1 MEPPP
6 RRVTSPS
13 PRVKGSRGVSVDR
26 ASLPPPSASKEAKR
40 LSNVLEAPEEKPL
53 LEAQDG
59 SVNFSRPMS
68 PSAPAKKVS
77 QGNGGW
83 YVKPSAAG
91 AAAAKAR
98 PSTSDGTIAS
108 KAAAGTAQPGSQSTT
123 NKQVK
128 KKASK
133 SMDGASLAQE
143 PKDTL
148 YPGNQG
154 TSYENSDSTMVFDPA
169 TRTFKSKPRETPK
182 QPEPSSPKVRQP
194 ASGGLKPGTYDPA
207 TRTIVPDRRAST
219 SSLTPDPGLK
229 MKKQRNSVSPLDTSL
244 LPPPKNPARYSPTSD
259 RPPSSLLHK
268 QPSIVREDPEG
279 EEEAAKV
286 QPLRVQSM
294 QLNGYVQT
302 SAGPV
307 KKYTTPK
314 SQQKRATS
322 LDVPRQSVEGGN
334 RNRNGSLSPSR
345 SAHFSPSP
353 IVENTRHVPPPR
365 SVSPAKSA
373 MKHSH
378 SPSSSIRNSSPMV
391 KAPASDVSD
400 TTSMTSQEGLLPKKK
415 KKARVSF
422 DDKPEDIDAAN
433 AASPPK
439 AINRERSPAVD
450 DEMEDLMKP
459 RPALPS
465 FGSVRRS
472 SGRSEPELAQKVTEM
487 APERREQSSDHAVA
501 GVVANS
507 HTEEADENEPLPPEV
522 VSKEATYESDGTEDE
537 FKPETESTPARA
549 LTTDEMVQATNDAEP
564 VGGEFATSTARR
576 LAADRLAQN
585 DMPSINLDPPT
596 PGETPADEDSTPV
609 HDTEKPTSYD
619 FNASSRQQEEDDENA
634 DLPSNEGTE
643 TIAAPQ
649 SNDEHEPTE
658 TEEVTTLPTMQ
669 RNMEESEHD
678 ETVPL
683 DIIGEDE
690 SDDSAVFSDAAE
702 DLSEGDEGGFA
713 SLNAILESPATDP
726 KEKFRAPT
734 SPLSPDSPLSK
745 RTVKPADS
753 EPVKDWSETTAYWK
767 QLSKQQRDQIERA
780 HLSSDDEARPSPVV
794 AVHKSK
800 RKPALK
806 QTNRSEID
814 EDEAPVTS
822 KAASAVGSTTA
833 MPKTMR
839 NRQSPTPPA
848 PAKSPTPGSQPEKV
862 TMRRSLRDSGG
873 GGMTASMRSGPPPQR
888 PQSAYSERTKQAAG
902 RPMSASG
909 ASTSA
914 AGGAMRRRAD
924 SDDMPIPQETAF
936 PKMQT
941 KRMSQQSQQGPPASP
956 SAVHG
961 AKSQKPIPKDDS
973 DSESSFRK
981 KRRPSASTVD
991 SAGRYTMK
999 RSLRAN
1005 SIEGPEERP
1014 SSPNPPKKSGAFS
1027 MRSMSP

>member
-1 MEPPP
+1 
-6 RRVTSPS
+6 
-13 PRVKGSRGVSVDR
+13 
-26 ASLPPPSASKEAKR
+26 
-40 LSNVLEAPEEKPL
+40 
-53 LEAQDG
+53 
-59 SVNFSRPMS
+59 MS

-182 QPEPSSPKVRQP
+182 QPEPSSPKMRQP
-194 ASGGLKPGTYDPA
+194 ASSGLKPGTYDPA

-219 SSLTPDPGLK
+219 SLTPDPGLK
-229 MKKQRNSVSPLDTSL
+229 MKKQRNTVSPVDTSL

-268 QPSIVREDPEG
+268 QPSVVREDPEG

-294 QLNGYVQT
+294 QPNGYVQT

-322 LDVPRQSVEGGN
+322 LDVPRQSIEGGN

-450 DEMEDLMKP
+450 DEIEDLMKP

-472 SGRSEPELAQKVTEM
+472 SGRSEPELAQRVTEM
-487 APERREQSSDHAVA
+487 APERREKSSDHAVA

-549 LTTDEMVQATNDAEP
+549 LTTDELIQATNDAEP

-596 PGETPADEDSTPV
+596 PGETPA
-609 HDTEKPTSYD
+609 
-619 FNASSRQQEEDDENA
+619 
-634 DLPSNEGTE
+634 
-643 TIAAPQ
+643 
-649 SNDEHEPTE
+649 
-658 TEEVTTLPTMQ
+658 
-669 RNMEESEHD
+669 
-678 ETVPL
+678 
-683 DIIGEDE
+683 
-690 SDDSAVFSDAAE
+690 
-702 DLSEGDEGGFA
+702 
-713 SLNAILESPATDP
+713 
-726 KEKFRAPT
+726 
-734 SPLSPDSPLSK
+734 
-745 RTVKPADS
+745 
-753 EPVKDWSETTAYWK
+753 
-767 QLSKQQRDQIERA
+767 
-780 HLSSDDEARPSPVV
+780 
-794 AVHKSK
+794 
-800 RKPALK
+800 
-806 QTNRSEID
+806 
-814 EDEAPVTS
+814 
-822 KAASAVGSTTA
+822 
-833 MPKTMR
+833 
-839 NRQSPTPPA
+839 
-848 PAKSPTPGSQPEKV
+848 
-862 TMRRSLRDSGG
+862 
-873 GGMTASMRSGPPPQR
+873 
-888 PQSAYSERTKQAAG
+888 
-902 RPMSASG
+902 
-909 ASTSA
+909 
-914 AGGAMRRRAD
+914 
-924 SDDMPIPQETAF
+924 
-936 PKMQT
+936 
-941 KRMSQQSQQGPPASP
+941 
-956 SAVHG
+956 
-961 AKSQKPIPKDDS
+961 
-973 DSESSFRK
+973 
-981 KRRPSASTVD
+981 
-991 SAGRYTMK
+991 
-999 RSLRAN
+999 
-1005 SIEGPEERP
+1005 
-1014 SSPNPPKKSGAFS
+1014 
-1027 MRSMSP
+1027 

>member
-77 QGNGGW
+77 HGNGGW

-128 KKASK
+128 KKPSK
-133 SMDGASLAQE
+133 SVDGASLAKE

-182 QPEPSSPKVRQP
+182 QPEPSSPKGRQP

-229 MKKQRNSVSPLDTSL
+229 MKKQRHSVSPVDTSL

-268 QPSIVREDPEG
+268 QPSVVREDPEG

-294 QLNGYVQT
+294 QLNGE
-302 SAGPV
+302 GPV

-322 LDVPRQSVEGGN
+322 LDVPRQSAEGGN

-373 MKHSH
+373 MKYSH

-422 DDKPEDIDAAN
+422 DDKPEDIDAVN

-439 AINRERSPAVD
+439 AINRECSPAVD

-472 SGRSEPELAQKVTEM
+472 SARSEPELPQKVTEM

-501 GVVANS
+501 GTVPDS
-507 HTEEADENEPLPPEV
+507 HTEEATENEPLPPEV

-564 VGGEFATSTARR
+564 VSGEFATSTARR

-596 PGETPADEDSTPV
+596 PGETPADEDGTPL
-609 HDTEKPTSYD
+609 HDAEKRSSYD
-619 FNASSRQQEEDDENA
+619 FNATSQQQEE
-634 DLPSNEGTE
+634 
-643 TIAAPQ
+643 
-649 SNDEHEPTE
+649 
-658 TEEVTTLPTMQ
+658 
-669 RNMEESEHD
+669 
-678 ETVPL
+678 
-683 DIIGEDE
+683 
-690 SDDSAVFSDAAE
+690 
-702 DLSEGDEGGFA
+702 
-713 SLNAILESPATDP
+713 
-726 KEKFRAPT
+726 
-734 SPLSPDSPLSK
+734 
-745 RTVKPADS
+745 
-753 EPVKDWSETTAYWK
+753 
-767 QLSKQQRDQIERA
+767 
-780 HLSSDDEARPSPVV
+780 
-794 AVHKSK
+794 
-800 RKPALK
+800 
-806 QTNRSEID
+806 
-814 EDEAPVTS
+814 
-822 KAASAVGSTTA
+822 
-833 MPKTMR
+833 
-839 NRQSPTPPA
+839 
-848 PAKSPTPGSQPEKV
+848 
-862 TMRRSLRDSGG
+862 
-873 GGMTASMRSGPPPQR
+873 
-888 PQSAYSERTKQAAG
+888 
-902 RPMSASG
+902 
-909 ASTSA
+909 
-914 AGGAMRRRAD
+914 
-924 SDDMPIPQETAF
+924 
-936 PKMQT
+936 
-941 KRMSQQSQQGPPASP
+941 
-956 SAVHG
+956 
-961 AKSQKPIPKDDS
+961 
-973 DSESSFRK
+973 
-981 KRRPSASTVD
+981 
-991 SAGRYTMK
+991 
-999 RSLRAN
+999 
-1005 SIEGPEERP
+1005 
-1014 SSPNPPKKSGAFS
+1014 
-1027 MRSMSP
+1027 